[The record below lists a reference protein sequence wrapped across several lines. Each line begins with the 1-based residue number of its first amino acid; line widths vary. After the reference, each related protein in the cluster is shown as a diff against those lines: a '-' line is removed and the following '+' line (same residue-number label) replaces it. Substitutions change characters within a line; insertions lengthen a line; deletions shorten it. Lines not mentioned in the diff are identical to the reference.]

1 MGVMLYW
8 TEHQAVNLTCHKHKG
23 VRFPLLPQYMKKKK
37 VKKFR
42 IGDLLMD
49 EYDNVGVII
58 DVNHDFDIYDV
69 HWFHNNRRFNT
80 ANQDLVEDWRERALA
95 NRQKFM

>member
-1 MGVMLYW
+1 
-8 TEHQAVNLTCHKHKG
+8 
-23 VRFPLLPQYMKKKK
+23 MKKKK

-58 DVNHDFDIYDV
+58 DVIEEHDIYDV
-69 HWFHNNRRFNT
+69 HWFHSDYRGL
-80 ANQDLVEDWRERALA
+80 AVSPDLVEMWRERALA